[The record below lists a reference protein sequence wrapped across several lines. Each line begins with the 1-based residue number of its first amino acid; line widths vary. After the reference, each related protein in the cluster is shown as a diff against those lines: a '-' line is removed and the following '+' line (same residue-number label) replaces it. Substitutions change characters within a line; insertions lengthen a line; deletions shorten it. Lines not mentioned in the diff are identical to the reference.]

1 MKQFIGSASNLGYK
15 EIDGEY
21 VPCVEV
27 VVLTTEV
34 TYLAE
39 LGSLV
44 KRQEIR
50 DLRFYANKG
59 SIKQLIEQLQDIAK
73 KMDNMPETLEVSNAD
88 QA

>member
-50 DLRFYANKG
+50 DLRFYANKS
-59 SIKQLIEQLQDIAK
+59 SIRQLIEHLQDIAK
-73 KMDNMPETLEVSNAD
+73 KMNNMPEILEVSNAD